1 MRHVLGAL
9 TQIQLARIAAPD
21 LVEWTT
27 TIRGVD
33 MAAHDR
39 VHLSEAERAERR
51 SGARGAM
58 ARTVWR

>member
-27 TIRGVD
+27 TIRGPD

-39 VHLSEAERAERR
+39 VHLSGDERAERR
-51 SGARGAM
+51 AGARGAM